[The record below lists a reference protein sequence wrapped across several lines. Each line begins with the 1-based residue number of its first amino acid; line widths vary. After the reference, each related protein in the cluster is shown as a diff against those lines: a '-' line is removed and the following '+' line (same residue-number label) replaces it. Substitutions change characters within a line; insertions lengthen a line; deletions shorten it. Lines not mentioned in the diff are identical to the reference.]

1 MKAVQELGSHKEVGT
16 LFQAEQRCVAVTRET
31 Y

>member
-1 MKAVQELGSHKEVGT
+1 MKAVQELGSRKEVGT
-16 LFQAEQRCVAVTRET
+16 LFQAEQWCIAVMHGT